1 MLSEKENKM
10 SNRDYWVDFSDNS
23 AKFLTAKQITA
34 YIVIIA
40 LCVQIIGLL
49 ITPNDM
55 LIWNALTFIIA
66 TNLGAVILAIHAQK
80 SADDIREMYR
90 VAFNAD
96 FYHTLHILT
105 TLKIA
110 IEREADR
117 EGISLQQEADN
128 LGMDSYSVIRGY
140 MKSFAEHY
148 HLSEQEEKKE
158 EKVEMPNYD
167 DESELFNE

>member
-1 MLSEKENKM
+1 MLSQDDKKM
-10 SNRDYWVDFSDNS
+10 TNRDYWVNFSDNS

-34 YIVIIA
+34 YILVIA

-49 ITPNDM
+49 ITPTDL

-80 SADDIREMYR
+80 SADEIRDMYR

-117 EGISLQQEADN
+117 EGISLQQEVDN

-140 MKSFAEHY
+140 MKSFSEHY
-148 HLSEQEEKKE
+148 HLSQQQEETPE
-158 EKVEMPNYD
+158 DVEMPNYEN
-167 DESELFNE
+167 ESELFQE